1 MATRQPGDKQILQ
14 RLDGSITRLEEQRTE
29 NLKRIQLLQTNEDKA
44 LKKELARLQK
54 KYGKNHPR
62 VAKTTHRLAYNKAA
76 LPELKTEIE
85 RSGIE
90 TPEFD
95 LDTWMVHGR
104 VLNKN
109 LTGIKGL
116 TLALYDAKGN
126 VEKRLEY
133 ACTDEQG
140 YYAIRY
146 QVKEDE
152 KPPFD
157 PETDYFLVVSDGKG
171 HVCHKE
177 KEPLNVVIGRTDY
190 RLIVLGAA
198 ICTPPPDWCD
208 GNDGGDGD
216 DGDGNKPGE
225 WAVTGTVQY
234 SNTKPGL
241 NLNVHLLNKKEE
253 KVIATANTGRTGKF
267 NFLFT
272 TEKDPALFKRKPD
285 LFLVI
290 TDSNGKQ
297 LFIRDKPLQ
306 PKIGGVEELKITLKP
321 VKR

>member
-1 MATRQPGDKQILQ
+1 MATQQPGDKQILQ
-14 RLDGSITRLEEQRTE
+14 RLDSSITRLEEQRTE
-29 NLKRIQLLQTNEDKA
+29 NLKRTQLLQTNKDKA
-44 LKKELARLQK
+44 LKKEQARLLK

-62 VAKTTHRLAYNKAA
+62 VAKTNRRLEYNKTA
-76 LPELKTEIE
+76 LPELKTEVE
-85 RSGIE
+85 RSEIE

-95 LDTWMVHGR
+95 LNTWMVHGR
-104 VLNKN
+104 VLNKD

-116 TLALYDAKGN
+116 TLALYDVNGN

-133 ACTDEQG
+133 ACTDERG

-171 HVCHKE
+171 HVCYKE
-177 KEPLNVVIGRTDY
+177 KEPLNVVIGQTDY
-190 RLIVLGAA
+190 RLIVLDAA
-198 ICTPPPDWCD
+198 TCTPPPDKCD
-208 GNDGGDGD
+208 GNDGGDVD
-216 DGDGNKPGE
+216 DGDDNEPGE

-234 SNTKPGL
+234 SDTKPGL
-241 NLNVHLLNKKEE
+241 NLTVHLLNRKEE
-253 KVIATANTGRTGKF
+253 KDIAADNTGRTGGF

-272 TEKDPALFKRKPD
+272 TEKDPALFKLKPD

-290 TDSNGKQ
+290 TDSKGKQ
-297 LFIRDKPLQ
+297 LFIGDKPLK
-306 PKIGGVEELKITLKP
+306 PKIGGVEKLKVVLKP
-321 VKR
+321 